1 MGPMM
6 PVAGR
11 RQLEFRYVVSST
23 TERFRQVTGGQ
34 GEDRDGRGMRTGRAV
49 EISVFPLLSLI
60 QNENLGEPHAIFAGG
75 ERYVSPRFA
84 AEAERVVQ
92 RELKDAGL
100 GERGDYLDFV
110 DLVGVVQ
117 RANIEY
123 YGWVTTADESYGVL
137 AAAFERNAVVLVR
150 SGEHIRFERCDLD
163 RMVEALLWRLPDVA
177 VARGDS
183 FSVRHADMHAPRAR
197 VAGSV
202 MRRSAPARPEAARR
216 LDALLDARRASVTKV
231 YAAKRDGGGVRQRS
245 ERWLT
250 VLDLVEGR
258 WALSVAQKRRE
269 LWIHAAP
276 GTSRALGERLLE
288 LAESVR

>member
-1 MGPMM
+1 
-6 PVAGR
+6 
-11 RQLEFRYVVSST
+11 
-23 TERFRQVTGGQ
+23 
-34 GEDRDGRGMRTGRAV
+34 MRTGRAV

-60 QNENLGEPHAIFAGG
+60 QKENLGEPHAIFAGG

-84 AEAERVVQ
+84 AEAERVIQ
-92 RELKDAGL
+92 QELKDAGL

-117 RANIEY
+117 RANLEY
-123 YGWVTTADESYGVL
+123 YGWVTTTDESYGVL
-137 AAAFERNAVVLVR
+137 AAAYGRNSVVLVR

-163 RMVEALLWRLPDVA
+163 RMIERLVWRLPKTE

-183 FSVRHADMHAPRAR
+183 FSVRHADIHAPHAR

-202 MRRSAPARPEAARR
+202 MRRSAAARPEAARR
-216 LDALLDARRASVTKV
+216 LDALLDARRAAVTKL
-231 YAAKRDGGGVRQRS
+231 YAAKRDNRGVRQRS

-258 WALSVAQKRRE
+258 WALSVAQARQER
-269 LWIHAAP
+269 WVYAAP
-276 GTSRALGERLLE
+276 GTSRVVEERLLE
-288 LAESVR
+288 LADSVR

>member
-1 MGPMM
+1 
-6 PVAGR
+6 
-11 RQLEFRYVVSST
+11 
-23 TERFRQVTGGQ
+23 
-34 GEDRDGRGMRTGRAV
+34 MRTGRAV

-60 QNENLGEPHAIFAGG
+60 QKENLGEPHAVFAGG

-92 RELKDAGL
+92 QELKEAGL

-110 DLVGVVQ
+110 KLVGVVQ
-117 RANIEY
+117 HADIEY
-123 YGWVTTADESYGVL
+123 YGWVTTANESYGVL
-137 AAAFERNAVVLVR
+137 AAASGRQAVVLVR
-150 SGEHIRFERCDLD
+150 AGEHIRFERCDVD
-163 RMVEALLWRLPDVA
+163 RMIEGLVWRLPNIA

-197 VAGSV
+197 TAGSV
-202 MRRSAPARPEAARR
+202 MRRSAAARPEAARR
-216 LDALLDARRASVTKV
+216 LDALLDARRAGVTKL
-231 YAAKRDGGGVRQRS
+231 YAAKRDDRGVRQRS

-258 WALSVAQKRRE
+258 WALSVAQSRQER
-269 LWIHAAP
+269 WIYAIP
-276 GTSRALGERLLE
+276 GTSHILEERLVE